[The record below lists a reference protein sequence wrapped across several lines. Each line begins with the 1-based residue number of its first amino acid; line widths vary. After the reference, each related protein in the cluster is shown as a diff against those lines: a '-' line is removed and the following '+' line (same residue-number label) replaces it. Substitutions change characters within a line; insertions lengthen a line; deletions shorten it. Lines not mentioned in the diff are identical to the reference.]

1 MPDNPETEGQDAYR
15 EKLRSITERIQ
26 VGDTDEG
33 AAALEEAM
41 AIAVD
46 AGGRNRA
53 AIRET
58 MREEMVTAWLQAEN
72 VEALKTFGKRYGP
85 GNPLMGEAAEHALR
99 DEIATDLK
107 AIGIPDE
114 AIAPL
119 RGNTGA
125 MVGAHTEARAKGRQ
139 VRKPDDLVG
148 AVGKTL
154 ERELNLR
161 PIRPRPGEYVASL
174 RAQRGL
180 PNREQRG
187 EPVAASDYGRDRESD
202 DFGSLEGRRARV
214 RAMREARG
222 FPTSR

>member
-1 MPDNPETEGQDAYR
+1 MTDYPETEGQDAYR
-15 EKLRSITERIQ
+15 EKLHDIVERIQ
-26 VGDTDEG
+26 VGTTDEG

-46 AGGRNRA
+46 GGARNKA

-58 MREEMVTAWLQAEN
+58 LQEEMTNARLRAEN
-72 VEALKTFGKRYGP
+72 VRAINQFAKRYGSP
-85 GNPLMGEAAEHALR
+85 SPLMGEAAEHALR
-99 DEIATDLK
+99 DEIAADLK
-107 AIGIPDE
+107 GVGIPDE
-114 AIAPL
+114 VLDPL

-125 MVGAHTEARAKGRQ
+125 MVSAHTEARAKGHQ
-139 VRKPDDLVG
+139 VRGSDDLLG

-161 PIRPRPGEYVASL
+161 PIRPRPAEYVASL

-187 EPVAASDYGRDRESD
+187 EPEVASAYGQEKASD
-202 DFGSLEGRRARV
+202 DFGSLEARRERV

-222 FPTSR
+222 FPTNR